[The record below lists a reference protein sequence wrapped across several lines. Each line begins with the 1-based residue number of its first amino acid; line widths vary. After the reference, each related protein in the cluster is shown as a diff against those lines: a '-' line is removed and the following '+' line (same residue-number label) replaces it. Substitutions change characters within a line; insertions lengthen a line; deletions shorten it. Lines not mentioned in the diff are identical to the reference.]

1 MQDKLT
7 PRQSRAWGLCALSVP
22 AAMAL
27 AGRGW
32 LWVLAGS
39 AAASGIVLFLQTLQ
53 RRSGQSLPEQMAR
66 AFGRRSGLLL
76 GAAVCLWLLLAAS
89 GAAAAS
95 QIAFEDDLGPLAPA
109 VPLLLAALASR
120 KGQAAAARVSGV
132 LALCLA
138 LLYSIIALASLR
150 HVQAAWCRPW
160 GSAADA
166 GLSLCLCLTP
176 ACLLFLDGPGQTP
189 RPGWSA
195 LAAAVLPGV
204 AALLCSACLSPAW
217 TAQLPQPLYTLTKS
231 LSVLSVMQRFELLLS
246 TAQLLGLVS
255 LLTLLVCAA
264 ARTAEVC
271 LGAGWGEKKEG
282 AFCLLAFGVSF
293 LTQRLPMAVWVVG
306 AATFWGVI
314 PILTQV
320 IGNIKKNEK

>member
-1 MQDKLT
+1 M
-7 PRQSRAWGLCALSVP
+7 
-22 AAMAL
+22 
-27 AGRGW
+27 
-32 LWVLAGS
+32 
-39 AAASGIVLFLQTLQ
+39 
-53 RRSGQSLPEQMAR
+53 
-66 AFGRRSGLLL
+66 
-76 GAAVCLWLLLAAS
+76 
-89 GAAAAS
+89 
-95 QIAFEDDLGPLAPA
+95 
-109 VPLLLAALASR
+109 
-120 KGQAAAARVSGV
+120 
-132 LALCLA
+132 
-138 LLYSIIALASLR
+138 
-150 HVQAAWCRPW
+150 QAAWCRPW

-176 ACLLFLDGPGQTP
+176 ACLLFLDGDGQTP

-282 AFCLLAFGVSF
+282 IFCLLAFGVSF
-293 LTQRLPMAVWVVG
+293 LTQWLPMAVWVVG

>member
-1 MQDKLT
+1 ML
-7 PRQSRAWGLCALSVP
+7 V
-22 AAMAL
+22 
-27 AGRGW
+27 
-32 LWVLAGS
+32 
-39 AAASGIVLFLQTLQ
+39 
-53 RRSGQSLPEQMAR
+53 
-66 AFGRRSGLLL
+66 
-76 GAAVCLWLLLAAS
+76 
-89 GAAAAS
+89 
-95 QIAFEDDLGPLAPA
+95 
-109 VPLLLAALASR
+109 
-120 KGQAAAARVSGV
+120 
-132 LALCLA
+132 LCLA

-150 HVQAAWCRPW
+150 HAQAAWCRPW

-176 ACLLFLDGPGQTP
+176 ACLLFLDGDGQTP

-282 AFCLLAFGVSF
+282 VFCLLAFGVSF
-293 LTQRLPMAVWVVG
+293 LTQRLPTAVWVVG

>member
-1 MQDKLT
+1 M
-7 PRQSRAWGLCALSVP
+7 
-22 AAMAL
+22 
-27 AGRGW
+27 
-32 LWVLAGS
+32 
-39 AAASGIVLFLQTLQ
+39 
-53 RRSGQSLPEQMAR
+53 
-66 AFGRRSGLLL
+66 
-76 GAAVCLWLLLAAS
+76 
-89 GAAAAS
+89 
-95 QIAFEDDLGPLAPA
+95 
-109 VPLLLAALASR
+109 
-120 KGQAAAARVSGV
+120 

-176 ACLLFLDGPGQTP
+176 TCLLFLDGDRQTP
-189 RPGWSA
+189 RPGWSV

-264 ARTAEVC
+264 ARTAEAC

-282 AFCLLAFGVSF
+282 VFCLLAFGVSF
-293 LTQRLPMAVWVVG
+293 LTQRLPTAVWVVG

>member
-32 LWVLAGS
+32 LWVLTGS

-109 VPLLLAALASR
+109 VPLLLAALAS
-120 KGQAAAARVSGV
+120 
-132 LALCLA
+132 CLA

-166 GLSLCLCLTP
+166 GLSLCLCLMP
-176 ACLLFLDGPGQTP
+176 ACLLFLDGDGQTP

-282 AFCLLAFGVSF
+282 VFCLLAFGVSF